1 MMSNSFVARSCASA
15 SVATGDS
22 AVPSPVAAM
31 AETDCGT
38 AAVPAA
44 MALSTW
50 ITFQGVLV

>member
-1 MMSNSFVARSCASA
+1 MSNSFVARSCASA

-22 AVPSPVAAM
+22 SVPIPVAAM